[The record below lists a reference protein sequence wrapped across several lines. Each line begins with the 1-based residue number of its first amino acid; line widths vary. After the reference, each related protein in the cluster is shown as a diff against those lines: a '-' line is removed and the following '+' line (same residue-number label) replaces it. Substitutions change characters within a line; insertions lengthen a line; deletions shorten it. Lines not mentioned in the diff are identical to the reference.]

1 MFFNVKAIQKHEKKK
16 KKKKKTAADM
26 RHFLLT
32 QTKLS
37 GLCYSNK
44 SLLDYF
50 LMKRKSSK
58 S

>member
-1 MFFNVKAIQKHEKKK
+1 MFFNLKTIKKHEKKK
-16 KKKKKTAADM
+16 KQSAADM

-44 SLLDYF
+44 SLSDYF
-50 LMKRKSSK
+50 LMKRKSSII
-58 S
+58 

>member
-1 MFFNVKAIQKHEKKK
+1 MKKKTKKKKK